1 MPKSNNRG
9 WLTGGNADFENYIGL
24 CMKIPNNPYMIRA
37 FWGAMLLLGESWN
50 YQYEGGTE
58 ARDTANVWKA
68 VTAEN
73 MLQSD
78 LNEDCTMTLIDA
90 YIDNCIIYFK
100 QGGEYVPLID
110 ISACVDGRIRD
121 ANSGGGGNDTT
132 IWNDIYAPIDPAHPT
147 DDLDCVWGGVK
158 SLVNYLWTKLDE
170 WLNIIEAAA
179 NASEAVAEIFEV
191 DGVPVYAPLDLFLD
205 FVNSVLDFSVVVVRA
220 SYNTDTLEDLMCE
233 LFCLV
238 VENGN
243 TLDTG
248 VKESFLTANALSLNP
263 TRAALGALA
272 FTYSG
277 ATWRKYY
284 LLGTNNC
291 ENDWSILC
299 DECGEPEVWEHDFDF
314 ALGLHGWTILNELGH
329 AGSLGIVHDNKKPSG
344 CWYRGIRMFY
354 EFADLTTITKV
365 SLLYSGTHGDAACNP
380 ADGKHSE
387 IRKYPSTTTIVNKY
401 AMPNGASEHL
411 YETTFETNGV
421 TIFAHADSQG
431 LASQLVGSVTL
442 LSAHFEGS
450 GVDPFAP

>member
-37 FWGAMLLLGESWN
+37 FWGAMLMLGESWN

-73 MLQSD
+73 MLQLD
-78 LNEDCTMTLIDA
+78 LNEDCTMALLDA

-100 QGGEYVPLID
+100 QGGEYVPLLD
-110 ISACVDGRIRD
+110 ISSCVDGRIRA

-132 IWNDIYAPIDPAHPT
+132 IWNDIYAPVDPAHPT

-158 SLVNYLWTKLDE
+158 SLVTYLWTKLDE

-179 NASEAVAEIFEV
+179 NASEAIAEIFEV

-205 FVNSVLDFSVVVVRA
+205 FVNSVLDFTVVVVRA

-233 LFCLV
+233 LFCLI
-238 VENGN
+238 VENSN
-243 TLDTG
+243 ILDTT
-248 VKESFLTANALSLNP
+248 VKESFLTANTLSLNP

-272 FTYSG
+272 YTYSG

-291 ENDWSILC
+291 ENDWEILC
-299 DECGEPEVWEHDFDF
+299 EECGEPDTFNHHSDFSASDDGWIVDPSP
-314 ALGLHGWTILNELGH
+314 ALGAIYELGNGWH
-329 AGSLGIVHDNKKPSG
+329 QQLVSG
-344 CWYRGIRMFY
+344 VTGTYIQRSIDPR
-354 EFADLTTITKV
+354 TVTKV
-365 SLLYSGTHGDAACNP
+365 TMTYNAALP
-380 ADGKHSE
+380 VTLAK
-387 IRKYPSTTTIVNKY
+387 II
-401 AMPNGASEHL
+401 L
-411 YETTFETNGV
+411 QNGV
-421 TIFAHADSQG
+421 TTVDSISEPVVVGIGNTLVIEGIFENVDTIRCQVGNSTGSAGGTSVITDIVTEG
-431 LASQLVGSVTL
+431 LD
-442 LSAHFEGS
+442 
-450 GVDPFAP
+450 VDPF